1 MLRQR
6 SSSTHEEGAQ
16 MANLDGESTAEIDAP
31 IDQVWAVV
39 EDVERAPDWQGGLKS
54 LTAVQ
59 HDDDGHVVLADIEI
73 DGKVRAI
80 KGRMRFTYEGPTRL
94 SWVQETGDVK
104 AVSGSWDLVDV
115 DGRTRARYHT
125 EVDLGRI
132 GLIIRGPVVGLLRD
146 QLAGARASELKRE
159 VERGA

>member
-1 MLRQR
+1 
-6 SSSTHEEGAQ
+6 

-31 IDQVWAVV
+31 LEQVWALV

-59 HDDDGHVVLADIEI
+59 HDDEGHVVLADVQV
-73 DGKVRAI
+73 DAKVRALKSRI
-80 KGRMRFTYEGPTRL
+80 RFTYEGPTRL
-94 SWVQETGDVK
+94 TWIQETGDVK
-104 AVSGSWDLVDV
+104 AISGSWELSDLG
-115 DGRTRARYHT
+115 GRTRARYRT
-125 EVDLGRI
+125 EVDLGRL

-159 VERGA
+159 VEATGA

>member
-1 MLRQR
+1 
-6 SSSTHEEGAQ
+6 
-16 MANLDGESTAEIDAP
+16 MAGLEGESTAEINAP
-31 IDQVWAVV
+31 IEEVWQLVA
-39 EDVERAPDWQGGLKS
+39 DVERAPDWQGGLKS

-59 HDDDGHVVLADIEI
+59 HDDDGHVVLADTET

-104 AVSGSWDLVDV
+104 AVSGSWDLVDLG
-115 DGRTRARYHT
+115 GRTRARYHI

-132 GLIIRGPVVGLLRD
+132 GLIIRGPVVGLLRE
-146 QLAGARASELKRE
+146 QLAGARAGELKRA
-159 VERGA
+159 VEQG

>member
-1 MLRQR
+1 
-6 SSSTHEEGAQ
+6 

-31 IDQVWAVV
+31 LEQVWALV

-59 HDDDGHVVLADIEI
+59 HDDEGHVVLADVQV
-73 DGKVRAI
+73 DAKVRALKSRI
-80 KGRMRFTYEGPTRL
+80 RFTYEGPTRL

-104 AVSGSWDLVDV
+104 AISGSWDLSDLG
-115 DGRTRARYHT
+115 GRTRARYRT
-125 EVDLGRI
+125 EVDLGRL

-159 VERGA
+159 VEATAA